1 MTLIGG
7 ADAEQRPGLQAQA
20 AVCSEEGCAL
30 HRPRRLACI
39 EIRIYVPPVLQIP
52 LERMQRFSL
61 CDADL

>member
-7 ADAEQRPGLQAQA
+7 VDAELGPGLQALA

-30 HRPRRLACI
+30 YRPRRLACI

-52 LERMQRFSL
+52 LERMGRLSL
-61 CDADL
+61 CDAGL